1 MAIKRFIAT
10 KDTTISNA
18 FKSNLR
24 TRASGSNLG
33 ASDSLEV
40 FSIYGQALEAGTSTK
55 TTELSRILIEF
66 PMSEISSSRETGDI
80 PGSGSV
86 EFYLRLSNAIHPL
99 TLPKSFTLTV
109 SALTKSWEEGT
120 GLDMESYTDLTYD
133 QEGANWNNAG
143 SGSAWETLGGDYVT
157 DNGNS
162 SYGYIRPRGL
172 PLDTSSS
179 FTASFSAGTE
189 NLEIDITPLAEQ
201 WINTQGN
208 VLGSKSNY
216 GVIISLTSSQEAYSS
231 GSNVAS
237 FYPGYH
243 VISGTS
249 HFHHSAGAKKSYYTK
264 KFFARGTEYFFK
276 QPMIEARWDS
286 SNKDNRGSFYLSSS
300 VASADDNLN
309 TLYMYNYVRGQ
320 LKNIPGLT
328 ATADGK
334 EKLYVRIYSSSS
346 LGKGVDQSKTLP
358 VDGVG
363 SVTVNAQTII
373 TGSRTSKGIY
383 SATFAYTGSDTE
395 IYDVWFTESA
405 PSYNSVG
412 GTYTE
417 YHTGSAIKVKSFT
430 GSVPN
435 YNPQPTYIT
444 SINDLKPMY
453 GDNETARFRLYTRQK
468 NWNPTIYTKAT
479 ADIESEIVE
488 DAYYKIYRITDDQ
501 DVIRYGTSSFN
512 YTRLSYDM
520 SGNYFD
526 LDMSLLEKDYAYG
539 IKFVFYVNGK
549 YVEQNEAFKFRV
561 E

>member
-276 QPMIEARWDS
+276 RPMIEARWDS

-300 VASADDNLN
+300 VASANDNLN